1 MDVISVSFEENLVFV
16 NFFYI
21 FIRNLKIINMVT
33 ILNVIFAIFLS
44 IILITPLILLVILL
58 NRTNIKPGTD
68 PTVIKKLEDMD
79 ATIANDTNNALDQVS
94 AKLEDFETRIAEL
107 EDQRVNVKGFKK

>member
-1 MDVISVSFEENLVFV
+1 
-16 NFFYI
+16 
-21 FIRNLKIINMVT
+21 MVD
-33 ILNVIFAIFLS
+33 ILNTFIAIILSVVALTPIFL
-44 IILITPLILLVILL
+44 LVVLL
-58 NRTNIKPGTD
+58 NRTNLKPGTD

-94 AKLEDFETRIAEL
+94 AKLEDFETSISEL

>member
-1 MDVISVSFEENLVFV
+1 
-16 NFFYI
+16 
-21 FIRNLKIINMVT
+21 MVD
-33 ILNVIFAIFLS
+33 ILNTFVA
-44 IILITPLILLVILL
+44 IILSVVALTPIFLLVILL

-79 ATIANDTNNALDQVS
+79 ATIASDTNNALDQVS

>member
-1 MDVISVSFEENLVFV
+1 
-16 NFFYI
+16 
-21 FIRNLKIINMVT
+21 MVD
-33 ILNVIFAIFLS
+33 ILNTFMAIILSVVALTPIFL
-44 IILITPLILLVILL
+44 LVVLL

-79 ATIANDTNNALDQVS
+79 ATIASDTNNALDQVS

>member
-1 MDVISVSFEENLVFV
+1 MVDVLNTFVAIILSVVAL
-16 NFFYI
+16 
-21 FIRNLKIINMVT
+21 T
-33 ILNVIFAIFLS
+33 PIFL
-44 IILITPLILLVILL
+44 LVVLL
-58 NRTNIKPGTD
+58 NRTNVKPGTD

-79 ATIANDTNNALDQVS
+79 ATIASDTNNALDQVS

>member
-1 MDVISVSFEENLVFV
+1 
-16 NFFYI
+16 
-21 FIRNLKIINMVT
+21 MVD
-33 ILNVIFAIFLS
+33 ILNTFIAIILSVVALTPIFL
-44 IILITPLILLVILL
+44 LVVLL

-94 AKLEDFETRIAEL
+94 AKLEDFETRIADL
-107 EDQRVNVKGFKK
+107 EEARVSVKGFKK

>member
-1 MDVISVSFEENLVFV
+1 
-16 NFFYI
+16 
-21 FIRNLKIINMVT
+21 MVD
-33 ILNVIFAIFLS
+33 ILNTFIAIILSVVALTPIFL
-44 IILITPLILLVILL
+44 LAVLL
-58 NRTNIKPGTD
+58 NRTNVKPGTD

>member
-1 MDVISVSFEENLVFV
+1 
-16 NFFYI
+16 
-21 FIRNLKIINMVT
+21 MVD
-33 ILNVIFAIFLS
+33 ILNTFMAIILSVVALTPIFL
-44 IILITPLILLVILL
+44 LVVLL
-58 NRTNIKPGTD
+58 NKTNVKPGTD

-79 ATIANDTNNALDQVS
+79 ATIASDTNNALDQVS